1 MWSIL
6 NFTSK
11 IQILIS
17 ILLLCYQQMDAT
29 QQKSQHIQLKREAF
43 FFWFLKQ
50 SEMDNLQII
59 IEINCQKTNKKY
71 ENH

>member
-1 MWSIL
+1 
-6 NFTSK
+6 
-11 IQILIS
+11 
-17 ILLLCYQQMDAT
+17 MDAT

-59 IEINCQKTNKKY
+59 IEINCQKTNKNMKTIRLQ
-71 ENH
+71 